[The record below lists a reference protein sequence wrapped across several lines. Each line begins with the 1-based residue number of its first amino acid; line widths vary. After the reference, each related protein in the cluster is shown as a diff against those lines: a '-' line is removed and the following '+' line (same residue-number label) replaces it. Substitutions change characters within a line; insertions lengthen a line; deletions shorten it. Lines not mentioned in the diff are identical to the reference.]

1 MSDKPDHEEDS
12 PAYRFLVIEDE
23 QTMRKFLQEVLRLEG
38 HDCEAAATCAE
49 GRAIF
54 QKDRFACAII
64 DLGLPDGS
72 GLDLLSEFS
81 GEDPCLVSI
90 VLTGDSSADTI
101 ISTMRG
107 GAFDYLTKPI
117 DTVSL
122 RAAVG
127 RALSHHA
134 VSRERTELF
143 RLLLDEREQLR
154 AKVEAATADIRDYA
168 AARELSNARLRGLL
182 KLAQLS
188 NQYYSEDQLFRQ
200 VFSELT
206 HNVPIRGLAL
216 CDCLRQKLTCAFCP
230 KGEMTIEIVSSIG
243 SSASVGGFDPLMAEA
258 EPTLMM
264 QEWLDRNST
273 LDTTQLTPV
282 VFPQALWKRS
292 TTIVGYFLDADF
304 EISPG
309 DQEFLDTSA
318 YFLAF
323 EWERAQLLFHVAHH
337 ASLGNIAVEL
347 ARNFIQPLTAIQ
359 TAADFINES
368 LTSDDE
374 RQGMRIVG
382 ENVDKLRRQTQE
394 FRRLSLLREN
404 AIETVRLDEYVDQ
417 ALEMLSVAVQSR
429 GVNIQKEFIPDCE
442 CVLLN
447 GTALA
452 RTFLDLIL
460 GAVRLVEMGGNLA
473 LRLFEMDRDH
483 ITFEISHGGHRTISP
498 SSAPVLAGAEAPTGN
513 PGLMLAERAI
523 HTCGGTLTTE
533 VSEDGRTVVRIILP
547 RNATTASLRGEGIG

>member
-1 MSDKPDHEEDS
+1 MTFKIHSEATAPQ
-12 PAYRFLVIEDE
+12 YRLLVIDDD
-23 QTMRKFLQEVLRLEG
+23 QAMRTFLGEVFKREG
-38 HDCEAAATCAE
+38 HECEAAATCAE
-49 GRAIF
+49 GRALF

-64 DLGLPDGS
+64 DLGLPDGN
-72 GLDLLSEFS
+72 GLDLLSEFTS
-81 GEDPCLVSI
+81 EDPCLVSI
-90 VLTGDSSADTI
+90 VLTGDSSAETV

-107 GAFDYLTKPI
+107 GAFDYLTKPL
-117 DTVSL
+117 DAVSL
-122 RAAVG
+122 RAALS

-143 RLLLDEREQLR
+143 HLLVEEREQLR
-154 AKVEAATADIRDYA
+154 AKVEAATADIRQYA
-168 AARELSNARLRGLL
+168 SACELSNARLRGLL

-188 NQYYSEDQLFRQ
+188 NQYYSEEQLFRQ
-200 VFSELT
+200 VFTELT
-206 HNVPIRGLAL
+206 HHVPIRALAL
-216 CDCLRQKLTCAFCP
+216 CDCLRQRMTCATCP
-230 KGEMTIEIVSSIG
+230 KDEVAIDVLS
-243 SSASVGGFDPLMAEA
+243 SVGTNAPVTGFDPLMAEA

-273 LDTTQLTPV
+273 LDTTVLNAC

-292 TTIVGYFLDADF
+292 TTTVGFFLDADYAVGP
-304 EISPG
+304 S
-309 DQEFLDTSA
+309 DHEFLDTCA

-359 TAADFINES
+359 TAADFVNET
-368 LTSDDE
+368 LTSADE
-374 RQGMRIVG
+374 RKGMNIVS

-394 FRRLSLLREN
+394 FRRLSLMREN

-417 ALEMLSVAVQSR
+417 ALEMLSVAIQSR
-429 GVNIQKEFIPDCE
+429 NVHIQKEFIPDCE

-460 GAVRLVEMGGNLA
+460 GAVRVVDMGGNLV

-483 ITFEISHGGHRTISP
+483 ITFEINHSGLNGAMP
-498 SSAPVLAGAEAPTGN
+498 SSASALAGVDAPGAN
-513 PGLMLAERAI
+513 PGLMLAERSI
-523 HTCGGTLTTE
+523 HTCGGTMTTE
-533 VSEDGRTVVRIILP
+533 VAEDGRAVVRIVLP
-547 RNATTASLRGEGIG
+547 RNATTAALRNQGVR